1 MAQIRLSVRSTA
13 AESGLSEAEALA
25 KLGPGGVVLVVG
37 ASGVG
42 KDTILAGAAA
52 ALRNDEAIVFVRR
65 SITRPPH
72 ASEPFDDMTPEEF
85 ARARGSGAF
94 TMTWEAHGLSYG
106 IPISAEREIAA
117 GRTIVVNASRS
128 IIPQAR
134 GRFERLCVVL
144 IECETAI
151 RAERMAARRRESAS
165 EIAARLS
172 RTVEDFAPCASDVVI
187 DNSGAPEIATAK
199 LCALL
204 REFKA
209 RPQA

>member
-1 MAQIRLSVRSTA
+1 M
-13 AESGLSEAEALA
+13 ESGLSEAEALA

-52 ALRNDEAIVFVRR
+52 ALRDDEAIVFVRR

-85 ARARGSGAF
+85 ARARDSGAF

-106 IPISAEREIAA
+106 IPISAERDIAA

-134 GRFERLCVVL
+134 GRFECLCVVL

-172 RTVEDFAPCASDVVI
+172 RTVEDFAPFGSDVVI
-187 DNSGAPEIATAK
+187 DNSRAPEIAIAK

-204 REFKA
+204 RKFKA